1 MAVVYLVEKILI
13 ISNCH
18 QCNNEESTR
27 QQNLCLIND
36 SKDKLDCKQKSVYQH
51 IIFLLKNEITVSNAW
66 SNEVWSFF
74 IKSRSEK
81 NIASKA
87 SHASVTSKPSNFAPN
102 LQHLSCPFFLLQV
115 FRAYIC
121 CFSNFTTLHHSYHLH
136 ET

>member
-74 IKSRSEK
+74 MKSRSEK
-81 NIASKA
+81 ILWGKRATFLLNARLWI
-87 SHASVTSKPSNFAPN
+87 FAPK
-102 LQHLSCPFFLLQV
+102 LATLSCDV
-115 FRAYIC
+115 G
-121 CFSNFTTLHHSYHLH
+121 
-136 ET
+136 